1 MMFIMLCRKTVSM
14 DRKLGRIAEYYDDG
28 YGEAG
33 GCGEREMTREE
44 WEAMDPFESE
54 DDYDDCGGDCGSCGV
69 EGCGSLEESEINFIM
84 KEIKEDQL

>member
-1 MMFIMLCRKTVSM
+1 
-14 DRKLGRIAEYYDDG
+14 
-28 YGEAG
+28 
-33 GCGEREMTREE
+33 
-44 WEAMDPFESE
+44 MDPFESE